1 MKIVGMIP
9 ARYKS
14 SRLPGKVLLDIAGKP
29 MIQHVWERA
38 KQARSLEDVIV
49 ATDDERVFR
58 AVQEF
63 GGNAEMTAPYHSTGT
78 DRIAEVAGRSDAD
91 LIVNL
96 QGDEPL
102 MDPQVIEAVVAPF
115 LMEKGLRMGTVAT
128 PIRTA
133 EEHLDD
139 ANVKV
144 VLDNRGYALYFS
156 RAPIPYFRVDGV
168 PPWSLEGKR
177 QHPTSKL
184 WPLKHLGLYAY
195 TRETLLW
202 LSALKPTPLEQ
213 TEKLEQL
220 RALENGCPIRVVTVD
235 YSPIGVDT
243 ESDLEAVRRKMEGR
257 R

>member
-1 MKIVGMIP
+1 
-9 ARYKS
+9 
-14 SRLPGKVLLDIAGKP
+14 
-29 MIQHVWERA
+29 
-38 KQARSLEDVIV
+38 
-49 ATDDERVFR
+49 
-58 AVQEF
+58 
-63 GGNAEMTAPYHSTGT
+63 
-78 DRIAEVAGRSDAD
+78 
-91 LIVNL
+91 
-96 QGDEPL
+96 

-139 ANVKV
+139 AAVKV

-156 RAPIPYFRVDGV
+156 RAPIPYFRIDGV
-168 PPWSLEGKR
+168 PPWSIEEKR

-243 ESDLEAVRRKMEGR
+243 EADLEAVRRKMEGR
-257 R
+257 G